1 LGKRSEDV
9 TSKFLAAAAA
19 LALAIGF
26 TQPAHAQSLYR
37 LTAFVPLGGGIK
49 WDYLHFDAPS
59 GRLYISHGDEVT
71 AVNGNTGRVVGELSG
86 LPGSHGITVDSA
98 TGLVYADSADRGLL
112 IAFNPTTFQPVASV
126 PVLVDA
132 DGVSYD
138 PASKQIFV
146 SGGDGNGFTPVSTI
160 TGKAAQKIDLGSS
173 PEFHVADGAGS
184 LYVDLVDANQIARID
199 TSTNKIVAQWP
210 TAPCEHPKGLAIDPN
225 TRRLFASCAS
235 GVAVVM
241 DADSGRVITALP
253 IGLGTDA
260 ARFDPAQHWFLSA
273 NGDGTLTVVAE
284 QGRNRFTELGTVKTA
299 PGARTLAVDPRTGR
313 VFEVTA
319 RVTKTIPPAA
329 PGDHPHYVFAPGT
342 FSLLILDPTHH

>member
-1 LGKRSEDV
+1 
-9 TSKFLAAAAA
+9 
-19 LALAIGF
+19 
-26 TQPAHAQSLYR
+26 
-37 LTAFVPLGGGIK
+37 
-49 WDYLHFDAPS
+49 
-59 GRLYISHGDEVT
+59 
-71 AVNGNTGRVVGELSG
+71 
-86 LPGSHGITVDSA
+86 
-98 TGLVYADSADRGLL
+98 
-112 IAFNPTTFQPVASV
+112 
-126 PVLVDA
+126 VDA

-260 ARFDPAQHWFLSA
+260 ARFDPAQH
-273 NGDGTLTVVAE
+273 
-284 QGRNRFTELGTVKTA
+284 RFTELGTVKTA